1 MNSYY
6 YKITCVN
13 EDLDEN
19 EDVGVVIAKNYAD
32 AMDKLVEDYG
42 ASSIDKSS
50 DDIICS
56 VFIEFISEG
65 NCISKDDFK
74 YIFKK
79 FEE

>member
-19 EDVGVVIAKNYAD
+19 EDVGVVIAKDYAD
-32 AMDKLVEDYG
+32 AVDKLREDYG
-42 ASSIDKSS
+42 VSSTDKSL

-56 VFIEFISEG
+56 IFIEFISEG
-65 NCISKDDFK
+65 SCITEDDLK
-74 YIFKK
+74 YIIKR